1 MTIAQGGGMT
11 VLTRA
16 KTTGMSRKTG
26 LGIHYS
32 RILGRTWSTVEKYR
46 SGLGLGS
53 ILG

>member
-1 MTIAQGGGMT
+1 MT

-26 LGIHYS
+26 LGMHYS
-32 RILGRTWSTVEKYR
+32 CIFERTWSTVEKWR
-46 SGLGLGS
+46 SELGPGL